1 MQSSTFS
8 REILKKQLQG
18 KFFII
23 NLYIEC
29 MKCAD
34 SGFSVGLIDEN
45 DFFKWS
51 VCFTGP
57 EDTIYEGGFF
67 KAILTFPPDFPQNPP
82 EMKFITEM
90 WHPNIYPDGK
100 VCISILHNPGVDQFN
115 EMEKA
120 EERWRPVLGVEQ
132 ILVSVISMLTDP
144 NCDSPANIDAGVMYR
159 NKPEEYKKKVRQ
171 LVLKSMDEVC

>member
-1 MQSSTFS
+1 MNKFSTN
-8 REILKKQLQG
+8 ILKLQLQ
-18 KFFII
+18 
-23 NLYIEC
+23 EC
-29 MKCAD
+29 MKQTD
-34 SGFSVGLIDEN
+34 LGFSVGLIDEN

-67 KAILTFPPDFPQNPP
+67 KAILTFPEDFPQNPP

-100 VCISILHNPGVDQFN
+100 VCISILHPPGVDQFN
-115 EMEKA
+115 ELEKA

-132 ILVSVISMLTDP
+132 ILISVISMLNEP
-144 NCDSPANIDAGVMYR
+144 NIESPANIDASVMFRDHREKY
-159 NKPEEYKKKVRQ
+159 EQKVRE
-171 LVLKSMDEVC
+171 LVLKSMEDI